1 MDSLVTTLRDLIAA
15 TTTQYTVGS
24 TAYWTDAQ
32 LYERLDRNRTY
43 ITGGQ
48 IDWIPEPVVSGGG
61 SVQYT
66 RALVNVNGMI
76 EPAAAT
82 GGTALDWS
90 VMTSS
95 GVVPSGTVTISG
107 DGFTEF
113 SASQGGAPAFEFYG
127 FAYDLTG
134 AAADVLDAWAS
145 HLKTAYDFKTDDQE
159 FDRSQQFQMV
169 SERARE
175 MRRSVA
181 PRVAQ
186 IVVPDDNPSVRRT
199 GAMTANQRRTLGL

>member
-15 TTTQYTVGS
+15 TTTEYTVGS

-43 ITGGQ
+43 ITGGAV
-48 IDWIPEPVVSGGG
+48 DWIPEPVVAGGG
-61 SVQYT
+61 SVQFK
-66 RALVNVNGMI
+66 RAAVNVPGMI

-82 GGTALDWS
+82 GGTAADWS
-90 VMTSS
+90 VMTSG
-95 GVVPSGTVTISG
+95 GVVPSGTVTVSS
-107 DGFTEF
+107 DGHVEFT
-113 SASQGGAPAFEFYG
+113 ADQTGGPAFEFYG
-127 FAYDLTG
+127 FCYDMNA

-145 HLKTAYDFKTDDQE
+145 HVKTAYDFKTDDQQ
-159 FDRSQQFQMV
+159 FDRSQAYEMLTG
-169 SERARE
+169 RARE
-175 MRRSVA
+175 LRRSSA

-186 IVVPDDNPSVRRT
+186 LNVVDDNPAIRRT

>member
-15 TTTQYTVGS
+15 TTTEYTVGS
-24 TAYWTDAQ
+24 TSYWTDAQ

-43 ITGGQ
+43 VTAGQ
-48 IDWIPEPVVSGGG
+48 IDWIPEPVLAGGG
-61 SVQYT
+61 SLQYL
-66 RALVNVNGMI
+66 RAAVRVNGMI

-82 GGTALDWS
+82 GGTAADWS
-90 VMTSS
+90 VMTSA
-95 GVVPSGTVTISG
+95 GVVPSGTVTVSS

-113 SASQGGAPAFEFYG
+113 STTQTGAPPFEFYG
-127 FAYDLTG
+127 FAYDLTA

-145 HLKTAYDFKTDDQE
+145 HVKTAYDFKTDDQQ
-159 FDRSQQFQMV
+159 FDRSQAYEMLTG
-169 SERARE
+169 RARE
-175 MRRSVA
+175 LRRSSA

-186 IVVPDDNPSVRRT
+186 LNVVDDNPAIRRT